1 MGVTLPCAGAGRLID
16 CSRISVGEIQV
27 LLIEPHVVPVP
38 SSRTPF
44 APEGQA
50 TGGALSTVE
59 TQLASTRA
67 SPPAYGT
74 QLNAS
79 ATVDNHSEEE
89 EGNDEDEDEDEDED
103 DQEVEEE
110 EQPDLELSFD
120 DDEELAF
127 EAALRT
133 SAAAA
138 AVRVR
143 FHIIRSARI

>member
-89 EGNDEDEDEDEDED
+89 EGNDEDEDED
-103 DQEVEEE
+103 DQDVEEE
-110 EQPDLELSFD
+110 EQPDSELSFD